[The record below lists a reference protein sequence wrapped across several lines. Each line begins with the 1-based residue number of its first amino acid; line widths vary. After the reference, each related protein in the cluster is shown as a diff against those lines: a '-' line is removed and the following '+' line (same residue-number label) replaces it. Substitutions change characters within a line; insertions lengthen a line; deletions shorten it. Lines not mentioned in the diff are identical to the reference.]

1 MIKTRP
7 NPRFGELRE
16 LLASKPELLRPW
28 SGTLFRFQTAEFPT
42 PEDVLSGVGA
52 RQRGGRW
59 NPPGVS
65 ALYGSTTDAT
75 ALEESKANDRY
86 YGIVNRSP
94 RLVVAVEATLHRVLD
109 LTSAAVRR
117 QLGVTATELMAEDW
131 RKLLEAGRESFTQA
145 LGRAAFQAEASGIL
159 ARSAA
164 RASGVN
170 VVVFPGNLRAAE
182 SLAVLEGKKLRRLA
196 PKG

>member
-1 MIKTRP
+1 M
-7 NPRFGELRE
+7 
-16 LLASKPELLRPW
+16 A
-28 SGTLFRFQTAEFPT
+28 
-42 PEDVLSGVGA
+42 
-52 RQRGGRW
+52 
-59 NPPGVS
+59 

-86 YGIVNRSP
+86 SCMVNRSP

-117 QLGVTATELMAEDW
+117 QLGVTVAELMAEDW

-145 LGRAAFQAEASGIL
+145 LGRAAFQAGASGIL

-164 RASGVN
+164 AAGVN
-170 VVVFPGNLRAAE
+170 GVVFPGNLGKGE
-182 SLAVLEGKKLRRLA
+182 SLAVVEGEKLRRLA
-196 PKG
+196 PKD